1 MSKRSRVAQLD
12 PIRSVT
18 PVARGVDTF
27 VVTKPQEVPE
37 NQLKA
42 LESLV
47 PALAEAGERGRAKRE
62 AEEKSQ
68 LTDLFTRDPVQF
80 AKDLKDGKFAGMTT
94 PAQMLAG
101 EYMGKRLAR
110 AYGSDLNQEYFKTP
124 SMLNSQ
130 DENAIV
136 PFESAF
142 RTKFID
148 ANSDLF
154 KIPGVTAGFAS
165 SFRGYTSALD
175 SQHIAKARDNRTASQ
190 LSGFKSAIDTTIDAY
205 SNGYIK
211 ENDFLIQIRRHQND
225 FMAGFGYKPGQ
236 ANTSTLTAIVDY
248 ATSGVLSADKS
259 RALLNTAAKIQTS
272 KGSFLANTVEGSVA
286 LAKARTAIDD
296 AEYKA
301 DQRAHTLFTQTSDR
315 VKSNAQGI
323 IINKL
328 QTFDASMA
336 TLETIEIE
344 QVFTSDQIA
353 ELKTYFPEFR
363 RYFEDQKN
371 FFMKESGEL
380 LPSAEIEMS
389 LELAKATTTQ
399 EARNM
404 ISRWQKS
411 GRLRNNREA
420 YGRLWAQADKIK
432 EAKAP
437 EKADWSKDALY
448 KQYYKL
454 LTGTP
459 LDSGFSP
466 FPPTDPRNLVMVG
479 FFQDFVRTIFYT
491 EEYQNGTELQR
502 MDLLEPLFASAQ
514 AKLKRLAN
522 ENPSPTSTSTTTTT
536 STSVPF
542 TGE

>member
-27 VVTKPQEVPE
+27 VVTKPQEVDAQKLE
-37 NQLKA
+37 A
-42 LESLV
+42 LDALV
-47 PALAEAGERGRAKRE
+47 PFLSKAGQRGLEKRAERE
-62 AEEKSQ
+62 KTE
-68 LTDLFTRDPVQF
+68 LTEQFTRDPAQF
-80 AKDLKDGKFAGMTT
+80 AADLKDGKFSGLTT

-110 AYGSDLNQEYFKTP
+110 VYGSDLNQEYFKTP
-124 SMLNSQ
+124 SMLNST

-148 ANSDLF
+148 ANTELF
-154 KIPGVTAGFAS
+154 KMPGVTEGFAS

-175 SQHIAKARDNRTASQ
+175 SQHISKARDNRTASQ
-190 LSGFKSAIDTTIDAY
+190 LTGFKSAIDTTLDAY
-205 SNGYIK
+205 SNGYINEK
-211 ENDFLIQIRRHQND
+211 DFLSQIRLHQND

-248 ATSGVLSADKS
+248 ATSGVLPFDKS
-259 RALLNTAAKIQTS
+259 SALLDTAAKIETS
-272 KGSFLANTVEGSVA
+272 PGSFLANTVEGSVA

-344 QVFTSDQIA
+344 QVFTSDQIT
-353 ELKTYFPEFR
+353 ELETYFPEFR

-399 EARNM
+399 EARDM

-448 KQYYKL
+448 KQYYRL

-491 EEYQNGTELQR
+491 DAYQNGTELQR

-522 ENPSPTSTSTTTTT
+522 ENPSPTSTSTSTTT